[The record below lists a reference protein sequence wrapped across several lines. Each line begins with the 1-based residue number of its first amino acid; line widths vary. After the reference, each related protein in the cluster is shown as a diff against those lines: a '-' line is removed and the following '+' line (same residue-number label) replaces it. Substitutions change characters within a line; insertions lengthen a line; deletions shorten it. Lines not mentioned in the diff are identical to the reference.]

1 MNAPIDTT
9 RPNAGHPLRSRRQ
22 VYILIGVFFAPLLL
36 AFILYYGLDVRPSGS
51 TNKGDLI
58 HPARPLPEVTLP
70 SVGDQQLPANTLR
83 GKWTLVFIGDGACDN
98 RCREALT
105 LMRQTRLALNDDITR
120 VQRLFLVTGNCCDG
134 NYLDQEQRGL
144 LLGRIDNPE
153 GKTLL
158 ETFPDGADAVSHGRI
173 YLVDPLGNLMMKY
186 EPDAPQKA
194 LLDDLKKLLKLSH
207 IG

>member
-9 RPNAGHPLRSRRQ
+9 SPTAQPPRSRRQ
-22 VYILIGVFFAPLLL
+22 VYLLIGVFFAPLVL
-36 AFILYYGLDVRPSGS
+36 AFILYYGLGVRPSGS

-58 HPARPLPEVTLP
+58 HPAIPLPEVTLP
-70 SVGDQQLPANTLR
+70 SLGDQNLPANFLR
-83 GKWTLVFIGDGACDN
+83 GKWSMVFIGDGACDN

-105 LMRQTRLALNDDITR
+105 LMRQTRLALNDNITR
-120 VQRLFLVTGNCCDG
+120 VQRVFLVSGNCCNS

-144 LLGRIDNPE
+144 LLARIDNPD

-158 ETFPDGADAVSHGRI
+158 ETFPEGPEEVSRGRI

-186 EPDAPQKA
+186 EPNAPQKA
-194 LLDDLKKLLKLSH
+194 LLEDLKKLLKLSH

>member
-1 MNAPIDTT
+1 
-9 RPNAGHPLRSRRQ
+9 
-22 VYILIGVFFAPLLL
+22 VFFAPLVL
-36 AFILYYGLDVRPSGS
+36 AFLLYYGLGVRPSGS

-58 HPARPLPEVTLP
+58 HPAVPLPEVTLP
-70 SVGDQQLPANTLR
+70 GVSDQNLPANILR
-83 GKWTLVFIGDGACDN
+83 GKWTMVFIGDGACDN

-120 VQRLFLVTGNCCDG
+120 VQRLFLVSGNCCDS
-134 NYLDQEQRGL
+134 NYLDQQQRGL
-144 LLGRIDNPE
+144 LLGRIDNPQ

-158 ETFPDGADAVSHGRI
+158 ETFPEGAQAVSHGRI

>member
-9 RPNAGHPLRSRRQ
+9 RPAGHPLRSRKQ
-22 VYILIGVFFAPLLL
+22 VYILIGVFFAPLIL
-36 AFILYYGLDVRPSGS
+36 AFLLYYGLGVRPSGS

-58 HPARPLPEVTLP
+58 HPAVPLPEVTLP
-70 SVGDQQLPANTLR
+70 SLGDQQLPANILR
-83 GKWTLVFIGDGACDN
+83 GKWTMVFIGDGACDN

-105 LMRQTRLALNDDITR
+105 LMRQTRLALNDDISR
-120 VQRLFLVTGNCCDG
+120 VQRLFLVTGNCCDS
-134 NYLDQEQRGL
+134 NYLEQEQRGL
-144 LLGRIDNPE
+144 LLGRIDNPQ

-158 ETFPDGADAVSHGRI
+158 ETFPDGALAGQPGRI

-186 EPDAPQKA
+186 EPDAPQKG
-194 LLDDLKKLLKLSH
+194 LLEDLKKLLKLSH